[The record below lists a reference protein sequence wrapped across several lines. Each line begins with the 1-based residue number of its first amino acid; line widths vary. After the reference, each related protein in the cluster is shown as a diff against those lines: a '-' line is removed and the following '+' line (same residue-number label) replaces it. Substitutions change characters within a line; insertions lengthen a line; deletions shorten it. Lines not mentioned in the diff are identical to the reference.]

1 MLNTFYQD
9 IFSKDPVHKQ
19 QAKSKWLSSFQKLC
33 EIFQKHAP
41 VALSKRLPLHYLKQ
55 KPDFITLISMKRVL
69 AKEKDRIN
77 PISNRSH
84 ACYLERLCNDF
95 QKIVITHFNRSSI
108 GEHHLLGAGVGHRR
122 SAICGG
128 WDGMEEEK
136 KLCSWDLR
144 AIIQFVGITGE
155 SRNIRLALLSLCYQ
169 IAYIYNVSINL
180 SEYYYLGC
188 RLLHCLGKHGEC
200 WEDVKV
206 FDLTD
211 SCQRL
216 HQVHIS
222 SEDIPIHKDHS
233 ILVSNNSVK
242 DYVLFAYR
250 NGKEALVFSA
260 RKGEVVAKL
269 TSQEPVAAIQGV
281 AVTKEYFLVIFRSF
295 CNGENYLR
303 SWNLASKI
311 NDQSLTSTAN
321 KGKKRKQME
330 FRRLGDPS
338 SSGLEHTGRAVW
350 SFHSCHPCD
359 RCSLIMQD
367 HNMKQHNEPQLSS
380 SRTLLTYDLLKKKY
394 IKKKTGLYIISCQN
408 NEYKILE
415 GGLLFGLSENR
426 DHFVIWN
433 METGFVKDRIK
444 PEYKDQAPPQPIL
457 LGHLLSKDTR
467 TLYKDILSKRKRG
480 KGTTVFQMPWERRNE
495 SKTAKKRWLENE
507 VKQELEKLQ
516 QLANEKYNAI
526 DQYLLSGDEKVKK

>member
-1 MLNTFYQD
+1 MHQQKD

-33 EIFQKHAP
+33 EIFQEHAP

-55 KPDFITLISMKRVL
+55 FCSKSLIKDSSFITLISMKRVL

-95 QKIVITHFNRSSI
+95 QKIVITHFNR
-108 GEHHLLGAGVGHRR
+108 
-122 SAICGG
+122 
-128 WDGMEEEK
+128 
-136 KLCSWDLR
+136 DLR

-180 SEYYYLGC
+180 SEPLVAFSVTFC
-188 RLLHCLGKHGEC
+188 Q
-200 WEDVKV
+200 V

-281 AVTKEYFLVIFRSF
+281 AVTKEYFLVIF
-295 CNGENYLR
+295 
-303 SWNLASKI
+303 
-311 NDQSLTSTAN
+311 
-321 KGKKRKQME
+321 
-330 FRRLGDPS
+330 
-338 SSGLEHTGRAVW
+338 
-350 SFHSCHPCD
+350 
-359 RCSLIMQD
+359 
-367 HNMKQHNEPQLSS
+367 
-380 SRTLLTYDLLKKKY
+380 
-394 IKKKTGLYIISCQN
+394 
-408 NEYKILE
+408 
-415 GGLLFGLSENR
+415 R